1 MFTFAGSF
9 FEQTLNS
16 LKVYDIG
23 FSGLKEGIHL
33 FEYQINDKFL
43 ALNPS
48 DDLESVKADI
58 GLRLEKQTRMLIL
71 NFDIKGEVTVPC
83 DRCLDPLVY
92 PLEGEQR
99 LIVKFGE
106 EAFEETDEIIVL
118 PESEHKINVAQFIYE
133 FIHLLLPIQRTHAN
147 DASGESLCDP
157 DMLRRLSPA
166 PEQGLSQSPWD
177 VLKELKNNISNS

>member
-33 FEYQINDKFL
+33 FEYQIDNKFFSL
-43 ALNPS
+43 IPS
-48 DDLESVKADI
+48 DELESVTADI
-58 GLRLEKQTRMLIL
+58 GLRLEKQTRMLL
-71 NFDIKGEVTVPC
+71 LDFDIKGEVTVLC

-99 LIVKFGE
+99 LIVKFGD
-106 EAFEETDEIIVL
+106 EAYEETDEIIVL
-118 PESEHKINVAQFIYE
+118 PESEYKINVAQYIYE

-157 DMLRRLSPA
+157 DMLRRLNPSP
-166 PEQGLSQSPWD
+166 ELELGQSPWD